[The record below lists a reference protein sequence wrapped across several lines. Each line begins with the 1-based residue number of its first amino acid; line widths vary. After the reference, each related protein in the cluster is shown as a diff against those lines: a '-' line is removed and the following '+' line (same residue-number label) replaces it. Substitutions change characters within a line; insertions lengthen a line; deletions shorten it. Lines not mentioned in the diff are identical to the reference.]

1 MDDRLT
7 WRFHINEL
15 CKKLGRAVGMLY
27 KIRHF
32 CPKTV
37 LGSLYYSL
45 FYSHMTY
52 GLPVWGNANQ
62 IFTNKLLIL
71 QKKAILAISFAD
83 YKSPSAPIFK
93 ELGILRFNDLY
104 TTQLAALMWDL
115 DHNTIPL
122 SLSSYFTR
130 SNEVHNHLTRMATS
144 NKLIIK
150 QCNTEMYGN
159 RSFQIE
165 GAKML
170 NDLKEQELYN
180 SAISKQAFLNKFK
193 KNILTSY

>member
-45 FYSHMTY
+45 FNSHMTY

-62 IFTNKLLIL
+62 IFTNKLVTL
-71 QKKAILAISFAD
+71 QKKAIRAISFSD

-93 ELGILRFNDLY
+93 EFEILRFKDLY
-104 TTQLAALMWDL
+104 KTQLAALMWDFFMW
-115 DHNTIPL
+115 D
-122 SLSSYFTR
+122 
-130 SNEVHNHLTRMATS
+130 HLTRMATS

-180 SAISKQAFLNKFK
+180 SAISKQAFPNKFK
-193 KNILTSY
+193 KKILTY